1 MPNYLDLFG
10 SPNQSEGSCQDGM
23 QVYINDVTKALSKAN
38 LGYANGI
45 SYRTK
50 KLRLNEW
57 ERKKYKV
64 KNRGVTALVQ
74 GTGNERDKRGFRK
87 CYEKEGKL

>member
-1 MPNYLDLFG
+1 MTNYLDLFG
-10 SPNQSEGSCQDGM
+10 RPKQGVDSCEDGM
-23 QVYINDVTKALSKAN
+23 QVYINTLTEKLSKAN
-38 LGYANGI
+38 LGYANGV

-64 KNRGVTALVQ
+64 KKRGITALIK
-74 GTGNERDKRGFRK
+74 GTGNEKEERGFRK
-87 CYEKEGKL
+87 CYEKEGKR